1 LKCAGYRLVAAQSGG
16 WIVDLDGA
24 FDPQQQIEETNMRF
38 IAAPVALAFAFWAS
52 AAMADLQ
59 IYKDYTPSDAIWSV
73 TAIKV
78 APNMG
83 DAYLEGIKK
92 TWVSSNQVSKS
103 LGQIEDYQIL
113 RSNLPES
120 GAFNV
125 LLIVKFKND
134 EMLAPNKARYD
145 AFMAKFGEAQQ
156 KATTEQAQR
165 DYPAMR
171 EIVGEYQFREITLH

>member
-1 LKCAGYRLVAAQSGG
+1 MRITVVSAA
-16 WIVDLDGA
+16 
-24 FDPQQQIEETNMRF
+24 
-38 IAAPVALAFAFWAS
+38 ALAITFFS
-52 AAMADLQ
+52 GAAMADLQ
-59 IYKDYTPSDAIWSV
+59 LYKDYTLSDAIWSV

-78 APNMG
+78 EPNMG

-92 TWVSSNQVSKS
+92 TWVGTNKVSKS
-103 LGQIEDYQIL
+103 LGHIEDYQIL

-120 GAFNV
+120 GAFN
-125 LLIVKFKND
+125 LLLVVKFKND

-145 AFMAKFGEAQQ
+145 AFMTRFGEAQQ

-171 EIVGEYQFREITLH
+171 EIVGEYQFREVTLN

>member
-1 LKCAGYRLVAAQSGG
+1 
-16 WIVDLDGA
+16 
-24 FDPQQQIEETNMRF
+24 MRF
-38 IAAPVALAFAFWAS
+38 KLASVALTLAIWS
-52 AAMADLQ
+52 GVAMADLQ
-59 IYKDYTPSDAIWSV
+59 IYKDYTPSDAIWSI
-73 TAIKV
+73 TTIKV
-78 APNMG
+78 HPNMG

-92 TWVSSNQVSKS
+92 TWVSSNQLSKS

-113 RSNLPES
+113 RSDMPDS
-120 GAFNV
+120 GDFNV

-171 EIVGEYQFREITLH
+171 EIVGEYHFREITLN